1 MRAPEVEALSVP
13 QWMENYKLFL
23 RIQNLMSKDF
33 DTGKWGSFCMPPI
46 KKAPKGL
53 FGVLYVLF

>member
-1 MRAPEVEALSVP
+1 MTAPEVEALTLP
-13 QWMENYKLFL
+13 QWTENYKLFL
-23 RIQNLMSKDF
+23 RIQNLVPEDF
-33 DTGKWGSFCMPPI
+33 DTGKWDSFCTPPT

>member
-1 MRAPEVEALSVP
+1 MTAPEVEALTLS
-13 QWMENYKLFL
+13 QWTENYKLFL
-23 RIQNLMSKDF
+23 RIQNLVPEDF
-33 DTGKWGSFCMPPI
+33 DTGKWGSFRTPPI